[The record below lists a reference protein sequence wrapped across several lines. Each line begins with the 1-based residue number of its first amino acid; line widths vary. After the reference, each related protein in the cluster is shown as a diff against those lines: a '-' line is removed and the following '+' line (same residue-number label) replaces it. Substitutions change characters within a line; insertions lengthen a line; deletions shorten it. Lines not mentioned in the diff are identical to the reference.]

1 MHLTIP
7 NAPCLLNVISGI
19 PVFWVPGPFQMLA
32 RTSNFRSTKV
42 LKKEKILFSKFI
54 YSIGI
59 PRFTGPIWCRLFM
72 CFPITHDVRIPQVLN
87 FLFYLYF
94 PNSFT
99 TWYSRIH
106 GAPGIRSV
114 RHSVIVPG
122 IVPYT
127 TL

>member
-1 MHLTIP
+1 MFLIH
-7 NAPCLLNVISGI
+7 GI
-19 PVFWVPGPFQMLA
+19 PG
-32 RTSNFRSTKV
+32 
-42 LKKEKILFSKFI
+42 
-54 YSIGI
+54 
-59 PRFTGPIWCRLFM
+59 FTGPIWCHLFM
-72 CFPITHDVRIPQVLN
+72 WVPITHDVRIPKVLK

-106 GAPGIRSV
+106 RAPGIRSV

-122 IVPYT
+122 IVWYT